1 MVDDLRTRASF
12 ELVEGENDQWHWRLR
27 AVNGEILAHSEQYPT
42 RTVAEDGV
50 IAAMAA
56 ARSAEVV
63 LVEKADA

>member
-1 MVDDLRTRASF
+1 MVNDLRTRASF

-27 AVNGEILAHSEQYPT
+27 AANGEVLAHSEQYPS
-42 RTVAEDGV
+42 RGIAEDGV

-56 ARSAEVV
+56 ARNAEVV